1 MKSTA
6 IEVNLA
12 GTGRYVRAMVPLS
25 LLRADARRVGL
36 AGFAAPL
43 ATALL
48 VIAAGAA
55 ARAAGQAGAGTVG
68 LSTVRIAA
76 MIFPIAIGFGA
87 ATVVT
92 RERVMELQLS
102 LPSPYWHTVLRRVG
116 ILLAASVV
124 LAWVLIGGLC
134 LFGAWNHPAPLLLAP
149 LIPVGPGVTLAGV
162 GAVGGLVLRSGGAAA
177 VLVLLVWLAQSP
189 AARLGADWL
198 TGRLA
203 LVAAGTALTV
213 AGVLLACRDTER
225 LLGRSRQ

>member
-1 MKSTA
+1 M
-6 IEVNLA
+6 NLA
-12 GTGRYVRAMVPLS
+12 GTRRYVRAMVPLS

-48 VIAAGAA
+48 VAVAGAA
-55 ARAAGQAGAGTVG
+55 ARASGQTGAGAVG
-68 LSTVRIAA
+68 LSTVRVAA
-76 MIFPIAIGFGA
+76 MAFPIAIGFAA

-92 RERVMELQLS
+92 RERIIELQLS
-102 LPSPYWHTVLRRVG
+102 LPSPYWHSVLRRVG

-124 LAWVLIGGLC
+124 LAWLLIGGLD
-134 LFGAWNHPAPLLLAP
+134 LVGAWNHPAPLLLAP

-162 GAVGGLVLRSGGAAA
+162 GAVGGLVLRSGAAA
-177 VLVLLVWLAQSP
+177 TVCVLIVWLAQSP
-189 AARLGADWL
+189 VARLGTHWL

-225 LLGRSRQ
+225 LLERSRQ